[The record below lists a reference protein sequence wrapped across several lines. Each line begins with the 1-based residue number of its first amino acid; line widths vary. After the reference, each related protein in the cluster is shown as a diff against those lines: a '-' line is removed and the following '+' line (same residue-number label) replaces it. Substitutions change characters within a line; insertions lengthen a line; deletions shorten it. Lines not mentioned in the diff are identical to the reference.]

1 MAQELQSAPQPTGA
15 PSFDKVFLYLKYR
28 KKASVANEPF
38 VEKIDLLAMN
48 VVGEIHYYETVFS
61 PAMSVMMTIVNPNIR
76 TKIFED
82 YDIRGGERVE
92 FEIKDYLQSTDYLG
106 KDSPDIGFYFTGT
119 VAQVDHYT
127 SNNFAEVFRLRIT
140 TEWNFK
146 LGSGVTGVIEGSP
159 SELAKKILK
168 SAYETNKNDFS
179 FYNEALSSGSL
190 YADAA
195 SNTLKFN
202 IGTEKKDNTMVLL
215 MSLASRAQY
224 KNNSA
229 GFFFYRNRYGY
240 FFRSIDAIIE
250 DGKRKPL
257 RTSSGAPVKDG
268 SVYANFP
275 VGRVFEYEYN
285 GYNPG
290 AINDVKGAIFTA
302 ISFQIQ
308 KSDVVLRQQYGLDP
322 LNPDIYVSVDPLKYT
337 GIESKPQFTTSK
349 DIQYLDNIGFTL
361 TSDPKAQSELQSFN
375 TRQIM
380 MGLTPLQKDA
390 ENNQVLF
397 YGNNPHTSEAV
408 AGLRYASILETSC
421 TMVVPLNL
429 ELVAGTIVRVNIN
442 KLIPNQEC
450 NIEEEIVPSDY
461 SGLYIIAA
469 VCHAMDRKKGY
480 SSLHLVRDSG
490 KLEKET

>member
-1 MAQELQSAPQPTGA
+1 MTQELQSAPQPTGA
-15 PSFDKVFLYLKYR
+15 PSFENVFLYLKYR
-28 KKASVANEPF
+28 KKATVENAPF

-61 PAMSVMMTIVNPNIR
+61 PATSVMMTIVNPNIR
-76 TKIFED
+76 TKLFED

-92 FEIKDYLQSTDYLG
+92 FEIRDYLQSADYLNRDTPG
-106 KDSPDIGFYFTGT
+106 ISFYFTGT

-159 SELAKKILK
+159 SELSKKILK
-168 SAYETNKNDFS
+168 SAYETNKNDFAFKKEIDISRS
-179 FYNEALSSGSL
+179 FY
-190 YADAA
+190 ADPA

-215 MSLASRAQY
+215 MNLASRAQY

-240 FFRSIDAIIE
+240 FFRSIDGIIE
-250 DGKRKPL
+250 DGRRKPL
-257 RTSSGAPVKDG
+257 QTISGAPISGG
-268 SVYANFP
+268 SAYANYP

-290 AINDVKGAIFTA
+290 VINDVKGAIFTA

-308 KSDVVLRQQYGLDP
+308 KSDVVLQQQYGLEP
-322 LNPDIYVSVDPLKYT
+322 LNPNVYVSVDPLKYT
-337 GIESKPQFTTSK
+337 DIQSKPQFTTSK
-349 DIQYLDNIGFTL
+349 DIQYLNDVSFTL
-361 TSDPKAQSELQSFN
+361 PFDPEAQSNLQSFN
-375 TRQIM
+375 VRQIM
-380 MGLTPLQKDA
+380 MGLSPLQKDT
-390 ENNQVLF
+390 ESNQVLF

-408 AGLRYASILETSC
+408 AGLRYSSILETSC

-429 ELVAGTIVRVNIN
+429 DLVAGTIVRVNIN
-442 KLIPNQEC
+442 RLKPNQEC

-490 KLEKET
+490 KLERET